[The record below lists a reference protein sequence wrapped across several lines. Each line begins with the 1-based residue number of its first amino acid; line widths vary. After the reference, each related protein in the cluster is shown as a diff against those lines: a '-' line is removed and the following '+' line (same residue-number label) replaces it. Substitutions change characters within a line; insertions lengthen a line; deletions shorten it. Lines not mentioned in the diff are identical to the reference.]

1 MIILLGKSASG
12 KDTVVN
18 NLIHNYYGYEKIIT
32 WTTRPMRPGE
42 KQDVTYHF
50 TDDEDFEEKIEE
62 GFFAEWKKYN
72 SVFGTWYYGTAVQ
85 DITNNSNN
93 KIIILTPSGY
103 EDIKEYINDEEILS
117 VYLDSSL
124 RTLYKRLKFRGD
136 NPKEIKRRLL
146 HDIKDFKGIKNKVN
160 VVIKN
165 NTRDLDELTELI
177 KDMHDIVKNKIRRDE
192 TIWKNFLYI

>member
-72 SVFGTWYYGTAVQ
+72 SVFGTWYYGAAVQ
-85 DITNNSNN
+85 DITNNPNN

-192 TIWKNFLYI
+192 TI

>member
-1 MIILLGKSASG
+1 MIILLGKPASG

-42 KQDVTYHF
+42 KQDLTYHC

-85 DITNNSNN
+85 DITNNPNN

-103 EDIKEYINDEEILS
+103 EDIKEYINNEEILS

-192 TIWKNFLYI
+192 TI

>member
-42 KQDVTYHF
+42 KQDLTYHF

-85 DITNNSNN
+85 DITNNPNN

-103 EDIKEYINDEEILS
+103 EDIKEYINNEEILS

-177 KDMHDIVKNKIRRDE
+177 KDMHDIVKNRVRRDK
-192 TIWKNFLYI
+192 TL

>member
-42 KQDVTYHF
+42 KQDLTYHF

-85 DITNNSNN
+85 DITNNPNN

-177 KDMHDIVKNKIRRDE
+177 KDMHGIVKNKIRRDE
-192 TIWKNFLYI
+192 TI

>member
-42 KQDVTYHF
+42 KQDLTYHF

-85 DITNNSNN
+85 DITNNLIN

-103 EDIKEYINDEEILS
+103 EDIKEYINNEEILS

-177 KDMHDIVKNKIRRDE
+177 KDMHDIVKNRVRRDK
-192 TIWKNFLYI
+192 TL

>member
-18 NLIHNYYGYEKIIT
+18 KLIHNYYGYEKIIT

-42 KQDVTYHF
+42 KQDLTYHF

-85 DITNNSNN
+85 DITNNPNN

-103 EDIKEYINDEEILS
+103 EDIKEYINNEEILS

-192 TIWKNFLYI
+192 TI

>member
-1 MIILLGKSASG
+1 MIILLGNSASG

-18 NLIHNYYGYEKIIT
+18 NLIHNYGYEKIIT

-42 KQDVTYHF
+42 KQDLTYHF

-85 DITNNSNN
+85 DITNNPNN

-192 TIWKNFLYI
+192 TI

>member
-18 NLIHNYYGYEKIIT
+18 NLIHNYGYEKIIT

-192 TIWKNFLYI
+192 TI

>member
-50 TDDEDFEEKIEE
+50 TDDEDFKEKIEE

-165 NTRDLDELTELI
+165 NTRDLDDLTELI

-192 TIWKNFLYI
+192 TI

>member
-18 NLIHNYYGYEKIIT
+18 NLIHNYGYEKIIT

-42 KQDVTYHF
+42 KQDLTYHF

-85 DITNNSNN
+85 DITNNPNN

-177 KDMHDIVKNKIRRDE
+177 KDMYDIVKNKIRRDE
-192 TIWKNFLYI
+192 TI

>member
-18 NLIHNYYGYEKIIT
+18 NLIHNYGYEKIIT

-42 KQDVTYHF
+42 KQDLTYHF

-85 DITNNSNN
+85 DITNNPNN

-192 TIWKNFLYI
+192 TI

>member
-103 EDIKEYINDEEILS
+103 EDIKEYINDEKILS

-192 TIWKNFLYI
+192 TI

>member
-42 KQDVTYHF
+42 KQDLTYHF

-103 EDIKEYINDEEILS
+103 EDIKEYINNEEILS

-192 TIWKNFLYI
+192 TI

>member
-12 KDTVVN
+12 KDTVVD
-18 NLIHNYYGYEKIIT
+18 NLIHNYGYEKIIT

-42 KQDVTYHF
+42 KQDLTYHF

-85 DITNNSNN
+85 DITNNLIN

-103 EDIKEYINDEEILS
+103 EDIKEYINNEEILS

-192 TIWKNFLYI
+192 TI

>member
-42 KQDVTYHF
+42 KQDLTYHF

-72 SVFGTWYYGTAVQ
+72 SVFGTWYYGTAVE
-85 DITNNSNN
+85 DVT
-93 KIIILTPSGY
+93 KDTDDKVIILTPNGY
-103 EDIKEYINDEEILS
+103 EDIKEYINKEDVLS
-117 VYLDSSL
+117 VYLDSSVK
-124 RTLYKRLKFRGD
+124 TLYKRLKFRGD

-192 TIWKNFLYI
+192 TI

>member
-18 NLIHNYYGYEKIIT
+18 NLIHNYYGYEKIVT

-85 DITNNSNN
+85 DITNNPNN

-192 TIWKNFLYI
+192 TI

>member
-1 MIILLGKSASG
+1 
-12 KDTVVN
+12 
-18 NLIHNYYGYEKIIT
+18 
-32 WTTRPMRPGE
+32 MRPGE

-192 TIWKNFLYI
+192 TI

>member
-18 NLIHNYYGYEKIIT
+18 KLIHNYYGYEKIIT

-42 KQDVTYHF
+42 KQDLTYHF

-85 DITNNSNN
+85 DITNNPNN

-192 TIWKNFLYI
+192 TI

>member
-18 NLIHNYYGYEKIIT
+18 NLIHNYGYEKIIT

-42 KQDVTYHF
+42 KQDLTYHF

-192 TIWKNFLYI
+192 TI

>member
-42 KQDVTYHF
+42 KQDLTYHF

-72 SVFGTWYYGTAVQ
+72 SVFGTWYYGTAVE
-85 DITNNSNN
+85 DVT
-93 KIIILTPSGY
+93 KDTDDKVIILTPNGY
-103 EDIKEYINDEEILS
+103 EDIKEYINKEDVLS
-117 VYLDSSL
+117 VYLDSSVK
-124 RTLYKRLKFRGD
+124 TLYKRLKLRGD
-136 NPKEIKRRLL
+136 NPKEIRRRLL

-192 TIWKNFLYI
+192 TI

>member
-42 KQDVTYHF
+42 KQDVTYQF

-192 TIWKNFLYI
+192 TI

>member
-177 KDMHDIVKNKIRRDE
+177 KDMHDIVKNKIRKDE
-192 TIWKNFLYI
+192 TI

>member
-18 NLIHNYYGYEKIIT
+18 NLIHNYYGYEKIVT

-192 TIWKNFLYI
+192 TI

>member
-42 KQDVTYHF
+42 KQDLTYHF

-72 SVFGTWYYGTAVQ
+72 SVFGTWYYGTAVE
-85 DITNNSNN
+85 DVT
-93 KIIILTPSGY
+93 KDTDDKVIILTPNGY
-103 EDIKEYINDEEILS
+103 EDIKEYINKEDVLS
-117 VYLDSSL
+117 VYLDSSVK
-124 RTLYKRLKFRGD
+124 TLYKRLKLRGD
-136 NPKEIKRRLL
+136 NPKEIRRRLL
-146 HDIKDFKGIKNKVN
+146 HDIKDFRGIKNNVD

-165 NTRDLDELTELI
+165 NRRDLKELTELI
-177 KDMHDIVKNKIRRDE
+177 KDMHDIVKNIVRRDK
-192 TIWKNFLYI
+192 TL

>member
-18 NLIHNYYGYEKIIT
+18 NLIHNYGYEKIIT

-42 KQDVTYHF
+42 KQDLTYHF

-85 DITNNSNN
+85 DITNNLNN

-192 TIWKNFLYI
+192 TI

>member
-42 KQDVTYHF
+42 KQDLTYHC

-85 DITNNSNN
+85 DITNNPNN

-103 EDIKEYINDEEILS
+103 EDIKEYINNEEILS

-192 TIWKNFLYI
+192 TI

>member
-42 KQDVTYHF
+42 KQDLTYHF

-85 DITNNSNN
+85 DITNNPNN

-103 EDIKEYINDEEILS
+103 EDIKEYINNEEILS

-146 HDIKDFKGIKNKVN
+146 HDIKDFKEIKNKVN

-192 TIWKNFLYI
+192 TI

>member
-42 KQDVTYHF
+42 KQDLTYHF

-85 DITNNSNN
+85 DITNNPNN

-103 EDIKEYINDEEILS
+103 EDIKEYINNEEILS

-146 HDIKDFKGIKNKVN
+146 HDIKDFRGIKNNVD

-165 NTRDLDELTELI
+165 NRRDLKELTELI
-177 KDMHDIVKNKIRRDE
+177 KDMHDIVKNRVRRDK
-192 TIWKNFLYI
+192 TL

>member
-192 TIWKNFLYI
+192 TI

>member
-18 NLIHNYYGYEKIIT
+18 NLIHNYYGYDKIVT

-85 DITNNSNN
+85 DITNNPNN

-192 TIWKNFLYI
+192 TI

>member
-42 KQDVTYHF
+42 KQDLTYHF

-85 DITNNSNN
+85 DITNNPNN
-93 KIIILTPSGY
+93 KIIILTTSGY
-103 EDIKEYINDEEILS
+103 EDIKEYINNEEILS

-146 HDIKDFKGIKNKVN
+146 HDIKDFRGIKNNVD

-165 NTRDLDELTELI
+165 NRRDLKELTELI
-177 KDMHDIVKNKIRRDE
+177 KDMHDIVKNRVRRDK
-192 TIWKNFLYI
+192 TL

>member
-18 NLIHNYYGYEKIIT
+18 NLIHNYGYEKIIT

-42 KQDVTYHF
+42 KQDLTYHF

-85 DITNNSNN
+85 DITNNPNN

-192 TIWKNFLYI
+192 TIWENLLYI

>member
-42 KQDVTYHF
+42 KQDLTYHF

-85 DITNNSNN
+85 DITNNPNN

-192 TIWKNFLYI
+192 TI

>member
-85 DITNNSNN
+85 DITNNPNN

-192 TIWKNFLYI
+192 TI

>member
-18 NLIHNYYGYEKIIT
+18 NLIHNYGYEKIIT

-42 KQDVTYHF
+42 KQDLTYHF

-85 DITNNSNN
+85 DITNNPNN

-177 KDMHDIVKNKIRRDE
+177 KDMHNIVKNKIRRDE
-192 TIWKNFLYI
+192 TI

>member
-42 KQDVTYHF
+42 KQDLTYHF

-85 DITNNSNN
+85 DITNNPNN

-103 EDIKEYINDEEILS
+103 KEIKEYINNEEILS

-192 TIWKNFLYI
+192 TI

>member
-42 KQDVTYHF
+42 KQDITYHF

-85 DITNNSNN
+85 DITNNLNN

-103 EDIKEYINDEEILS
+103 EDIKEYINNEEILS

-192 TIWKNFLYI
+192 TI

>member
-42 KQDVTYHF
+42 KQDLTYHF

-85 DITNNSNN
+85 DITNNPNN

-103 EDIKEYINDEEILS
+103 EDIKEYIINEEILS

-192 TIWKNFLYI
+192 TI